1 MDDSDLTA
9 FDEHVEDCADYF
21 ATVLSDDFPGITLEP
36 ISPKEWRLGWRIF
49 VSPHAEYRVAEVEK
63 AARDL
68 RDSLWWNAQILVPF
82 VIERPE
88 D

>member
-1 MDDSDLTA
+1 MDDTDLTI

-21 ATVLSDDFPGITLEP
+21 ATVLSDDFPGIKLEP
-36 ISPKEWRLGWRIF
+36 ISPREWRLGWRIL
-49 VSPHAEYRVAEVEK
+49 VNPHAEYRVSEVEK
-63 AARDL
+63 AAREL
-68 RDSLWWNAQILVPF
+68 RDAIWWGLSILVPF